1 MKTWH
6 NWPAYTVL
14 RKSPKV
20 ARLIDEKAR
29 AVQQAAQAN
38 GKGTYD
44 VSSGSPGTA
53 DRWRAYVATGD
64 SEARRD
70 QAKHDTLLKAL
81 GAGRS

>member
-6 NWPAYTVL
+6 NWPAYVVL

-20 ARLIDEKAR
+20 ARLIDEKAMAVKR
-29 AVQQAAQAN
+29 AAEAN

-53 DRWRAYVATGD
+53 DRWRAFIATGD
-64 SEARRD
+64 REARRD
-70 QAKHDTLLKAL
+70 QAENDTLQKAL

>member
-1 MKTWH
+1 MKIWH
-6 NWPAYTVL
+6 NWPAYAVL

-20 ARLIDEKAR
+20 ARLIDEKAIAVKR
-29 AVQQAAQAN
+29 AAEAN
-38 GKGTYD
+38 GRGTYK

-64 SEARRD
+64 TEARRD
-70 QAKHDTLLKAL
+70 QAKNDTLLKAL